1 MGKISDISR
10 NKLQKMNCQKC
21 NKMNKADSK
30 FCRSCGTKLSRPNT
44 KLTITI
50 PSFSLPNLSG
60 LLSVIRRQNKKVILV
75 SALVILLGAGTAF
88 AAPKVNDFIKVNG
101 FVKEALRQELAGE
114 YQSALDTLALT
125 DNRWTTESKRQEVIK
140 LKESQ
145 SKYIQFKTSFDSS
158 LEKEKQG
165 KLVEAREQL
174 QSIGTEYPQYENVR
188 EKLNTLQVSIEG
200 NLKEKARLKE
210 VEAQKANVAA
220 AESRQQ
226 AAADFAARTRAEAE
240 KAASDAQSRAA
251 AQSARDA
258 EVRKQQ
264 AEAQA
269 REAELQRQQ
278 EAARRAEEVRKS
290 FRNQLISGYN
300 SFNSGVSYYGS
311 AIQYSNSGSSLLALS
326 QANSARAVLNT
337 ARNSVSD
344 LNSRFTGLSSD
355 YYTAA
360 SNMVTAIDYLNSAI
374 DLLVQSEGTSLDYS
388 SSINSNKNLAV
399 TYAAMVESFLDS
411 N

>member
-1 MGKISDISR
+1 
-10 NKLQKMNCQKC
+10 MNCQKC
-21 NKMNKADSK
+21 NNTNKTDSK
-30 FCRSCGTKLSRPNT
+30 FCSSCGTKLSRPNT
-44 KLTITI
+44 KLTITL

-88 AAPKVNDFIKVNG
+88 ATPKVNDFIKING
-101 FVKEALRQELAGE
+101 FIKEALRQESAGE
-114 YQSALDTLALT
+114 YQAALDTLALT
-125 DNRWTTESKRQEVIK
+125 DNRWTTESKRQEVVK

-145 SKYIQFKTSFDSS
+145 SKYIQFKTYFDSS

-165 KLVEAREQL
+165 KFVEAREQL
-174 QSIGTEYPQYENVR
+174 QSIGTEYPQYESVR

-200 NLKEKARLKE
+200 NLQEKARLKE
-210 VEAQKANVAA
+210 VEAQKANATAA
-220 AESRQQ
+220 ASRQQ
-226 AAADFAARTRAEAE
+226 AAEDSAARARAEAE

-251 AQSARDA
+251 AQFARDA

-269 REAELQRQQ
+269 QQ
-278 EAARRAEEVRKS
+278 EAAQRAEEVRKS
-290 FRNQLISGYN
+290 FKNQLITGASSY
-300 SFNSGVSYYGS
+300 SSGVSYYGS
-311 AIQYSNSGSSLLALS
+311 AISYSNSGSSLLALS

-344 LNSRFTGLSSD
+344 LNSRFTGLPSD

-388 SSINSNKNLAV
+388 SSINSNNNLA
-399 TYAAMVESFLDS
+399 TIYAARVKSFLDS

>member
-1 MGKISDISR
+1 
-10 NKLQKMNCQKC
+10 MNCQKC
-21 NKMNKADSK
+21 NNTNKADSK

-44 KLTITI
+44 KLTITL

-60 LLSVIRRQNKKVILV
+60 LLSVVRRQNKKVILV

-88 AAPKVNDFIKVNG
+88 AAPKVNDFIKING
-101 FVKEALRQELAGE
+101 FIKEALRQESAGE
-114 YQSALDTLALT
+114 YQGALDTLALT
-125 DNRWTTESKRQEVIK
+125 DNRWTTESKRQEVVK

-145 SKYIQFKTSFDSS
+145 SKYIQFKTFFDSS

-174 QSIGTEYPQYENVR
+174 QSIGTEYPQYESVR
-188 EKLNTLQVSIEG
+188 EKLNALQVSIEG
-200 NLKEKARLKE
+200 NLQEKARLKE
-210 VEAQKANVAA
+210 VEAQKANAA
-220 AESRQQ
+220 AAASRQQ
-226 AAADFAARTRAEAE
+226 AAVDSAARTRAEAE

-269 REAELQRQQ
+269 QQ
-278 EAARRAEEVRKS
+278 EAAQRAEEVRKS
-290 FRNQLISGYN
+290 FKNQLITGY
-300 SFNSGVSYYGS
+300 SSYGSGVSYYGS
-311 AIQYSNSGSSLLALS
+311 AISYSNSGSSLLALS

-344 LNSRFTGLSSD
+344 LNSRFTGLPSD

-388 SSINSNKNLAV
+388 SSINSNKNLAAI
-399 TYAAMVESFLDS
+399 YAARVKSFLDS

>member
-1 MGKISDISR
+1 
-10 NKLQKMNCQKC
+10 MNCQKC
-21 NKMNKADSK
+21 NNTNKADSK

-44 KLTITI
+44 KLTITL

-88 AAPKVNDFIKVNG
+88 AAPKVNDFIKING
-101 FVKEALRQELAGE
+101 FIKEALRKESAGE
-114 YQSALDTLALT
+114 YQGALDTLALT
-125 DNRWTTESKRQEVIK
+125 DNRWTTESKRQEVVR

-174 QSIGTEYPQYENVR
+174 QSIGTEYPQYESVR
-188 EKLNTLQVSIEG
+188 EKLNALQVSIEG
-200 NLKEKARLKE
+200 DLQEKARLKE
-210 VEAQKANVAA
+210 VEAQKANAA
-220 AESRQQ
+220 AAASRQQ
-226 AAADFAARTRAEAE
+226 AAADSAARTRAEAE

-269 REAELQRQQ
+269 QQ
-278 EAARRAEEVRKS
+278 EAAQRAEEVRKS
-290 FRNQLISGYN
+290 FKNQLITGY
-300 SFNSGVSYYGS
+300 SSYSSGVSYYGS
-311 AIQYSNSGSSLLALS
+311 AISYSNSGSSLLALS
-326 QANSARAVLNT
+326 QANSARAVLNS

-344 LNSRFTGLSSD
+344 LNSRFTGLPSD

-399 TYAAMVESFLDS
+399 IYAARVKSFLDS

>member
-1 MGKISDISR
+1 
-10 NKLQKMNCQKC
+10 MNCQKC
-21 NKMNKADSK
+21 NNTNKADSK

-44 KLTITI
+44 KLTITL
-50 PSFSLPNLSG
+50 PSFSLPSLSG

-88 AAPKVNDFIKVNG
+88 AAPKVNDFIKING
-101 FVKEALRQELAGE
+101 FIKEAIRQESAGE
-114 YQSALDTLALT
+114 YQGALDTLALT
-125 DNRWTTESKRQEVIK
+125 DNRWTTESKRQEVVN

-145 SKYIQFKTSFDSS
+145 SKYIQFKTSFESS

-174 QSIGTEYPQYENVR
+174 QSIGTEYPQYESVR

-200 NLKEKARLKE
+200 NLQEKARLKE
-210 VEAQKANVAA
+210 VEAQKANTAA
-220 AESRQQ
+220 AASRQQ
-226 AAADFAARTRAEAE
+226 AAVDSAARTRAEAE

-258 EVRKQQ
+258 EVRKQE

-269 REAELQRQQ
+269 QQ
-278 EAARRAEEVRKS
+278 EAAQRAEEVRRS
-290 FRNQLISGYN
+290 FKNQLITGHNSYSSGISYYN
-300 SFNSGVSYYGS
+300 S
-311 AIQYSNSGSSLLALS
+311 AISYSNSGSSLLALS

-344 LNSRFTGLSSD
+344 LNSRFTGLTSD
-355 YYTAA
+355 YYNAA
-360 SNMVTAIDYLNSAI
+360 SNMVTAIDYLNSAL

-388 SSINSNKNLAV
+388 SSINSNKNLAAI
-399 TYAAMVESFLDS
+399 YAARVKSFIDS